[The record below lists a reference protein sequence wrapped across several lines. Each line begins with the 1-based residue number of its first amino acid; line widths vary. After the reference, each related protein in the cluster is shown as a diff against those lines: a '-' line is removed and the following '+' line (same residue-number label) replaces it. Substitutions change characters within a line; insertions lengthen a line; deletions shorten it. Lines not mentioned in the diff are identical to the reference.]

1 MLNLKPNHKAIR
13 GYYQEVE
20 SLRQAGAVHE
30 GATAPAFASLL
41 RHCAG
46 QFPHLRLIE
55 QYPLP
60 RLNRRPLR
68 VDGVIVDSFMLRLGV
83 WEAKDNQDDLQREI
97 PKKFAAGYPKDNILF
112 QSPERLILWQ
122 NGRETFDVDM
132 RQPEALIEGLQ
143 QFFGYQPPAYAQW
156 QEAVIGF
163 KGKAVSYTHLDVYK
177 RQVQAIRQTLAQT
190 PGVSG
195 VHDVRTRKMGDMIVV
210 DAHLEVLATLS
221 VEQGLSL
228 IHI

>member
-1 MLNLKPNHKAIR
+1 MRRTI
-13 GYYQEVE
+13 
-20 SLRQAGAVHE
+20 S
-30 GATAPAFASLL
+30 
-41 RHCAG
+41 
-46 QFPHLRLIE
+46 HLRLIE

-143 QFFGYQPPAYAQW
+143 QFSVISRLLMRNGRKPLLVSKAKCRSWGKRCWRLLPRSGLKIRDSWRRLRDFFNYA
-156 QEAVIGF
+156 AM
-163 KGKAVSYTHLDVYK
+163 
-177 RQVQAIRQTLAQT
+177 R
-190 PGVSG
+190 
-195 VHDVRTRKMGDMIVV
+195 
-210 DAHLEVLATLS
+210 
-221 VEQGLSL
+221 
-228 IHI
+228 